1 MINTTFWSTSKNFN
15 VAENF
20 MRKNIWRNAYI
31 ICETFKANIDIDY
44 EKLNPYNEYEVLIV
58 SYTEF
63 KVEKIYSE
71 NKFGK
76 KIYIIELVELGNK
89 NQVNF
94 DNMNVEDINA
104 FNSLKSIKEQIEES
118 MRKKVL

>member
-1 MINTTFWSTSKNFN
+1 MKKN
-15 VAENF
+15 
-20 MRKNIWRNAYI
+20 KWRNAFI
-31 ICETFKANIDIDY
+31 ICDAIKTNIDIDY
-44 EKLNPYNEYEVLIV
+44 EKLNPYNEYEVLILPF
-58 SYTEF
+58 TEF